1 MIITLTNAPGM
12 AAMRKA
18 LAGAPANGE
27 PGLAGAPASVQVD
40 VVPGF
45 TDA

>member
-1 MIITLTNAPGM
+1 MIITLANVPGM

-18 LAGAPANGE
+18 LAGAPANGD
-27 PGLAGAPASVQVD
+27 PGFGGAPASVQVD

-45 TDA
+45 NHA